1 MSTYYHQGSQSEY
14 FYYFLHFTDNL
25 KLFFPF
31 ELKRRKITKTFV
43 LLPSQLKN
51 IMLEKLKQFKERHPF
66 TALMLIAIAVRI
78 LVVIF
83 VPGFG
88 SNRELQHTTLFIGFL
103 EKMKSVFGIEDS
115 SKQGLMFLSRALYA
129 TVSLFTVS
137 MVYRICDLTSN
148 KQNAWLLALIPAICI
163 VMPSFGIIENAS
175 AFLGLPLMLYGANV
189 VLRQEV
195 LRQNNLKEN
204 VHRTSFLIAGLML
217 GFGICV
223 WYESAFVVLCILL
236 ILCIKRNFKGALM
249 TFVGMILSIAFIWLL
264 LIILNV
270 NPVNYIRL

>member
-1 MSTYYHQGSQSEY
+1 MFQK
-14 FYYFLHFTDNL
+14 L
-25 KLFFPF
+25 KL
-31 ELKRRKITKTFV
+31 
-43 LLPSQLKN
+43 
-51 IMLEKLKQFKERHPF
+51 FKERHPF

-88 SNRELQHTTLFIGFL
+88 SNREVQHTTLFIGFL
-103 EKMKSVFGIEDS
+103 EKMKSILGIEDAS
-115 SKQGLMFLSRALYA
+115 GQGLMFLSRALYA

-148 KQNAWLLALIPAICI
+148 KENAWLLALIPTFCI
-163 VMPSFGIIENAS
+163 IMPSFGIIENAS
-175 AFLGLPLMLYGANV
+175 AFLGLPLLLYGANV

-195 LRQNNLKEN
+195 LRQNNLTDN

-223 WYESAFVVLCILL
+223 WYESVFLVFCILL
-236 ILCIKRNFKGALM
+236 ILCIRRNFKGAVM
-249 TFVGMILSIAFIWLL
+249 TLLGVIISIAFVSLL
-264 LIILNV
+264 LTILDV
-270 NPVNYIRL
+270 NPMNYIKL